1 MKFERRFNTDEHFRA
16 IEDNGKRYLEGYAA
30 KYNVRSKLI
39 FENGKLFTE
48 ELQRGA
54 FDNVLTDNELD
65 VIFTFNHSKDK
76 VMARTTSGTLKL
88 NSDETGLKFRAELP
102 NNVTYANDTYE
113 LVSRGDLN
121 ANSFAFFIT
130 KEGQLWTRDGDGNPV
145 RTITQ
150 IKRLS
155 DVSVVTNAAYPETE
169 IAARALEE
177 VETEE
182 VETEVKDE
190 VEDKSEEEEKKVA
203 TPEIK
208 DEKEYL
214 EMKIKISKLK

>member
-190 VEDKSEEEEKKVA
+190 VEEKSEEEEKKVA